1 MTKFI
6 LLLVLLSIF
15 LCQKTDA
22 QTKKLF
28 KYPFVNQ
35 TEFGVLF
42 GRNKETFYYYFPG
55 FASYYP
61 PKANGFNIQNIASLS
76 LQTFNG
82 FKVRKKTSVG
92 ITTGLDAY
100 NSVLII
106 PIAAGF
112 RHVLFEK
119 SDKGAKL
126 QTGLDAGWGIANNA
140 NSLEN
145 ADGGIMLNPAVGFK
159 FPTKNGS
166 ALVINFGYKYQF
178 VEITQ
183 GYTDNYNISTVET
196 LNLKRF
202 SVKVGF
208 EF

>member
-1 MTKFI
+1 MKKFVP
-6 LLLVLLSIF
+6 LFFVLSIF
-15 LCQKTDA
+15 SYQKADA

-42 GRNKETFYYYFPG
+42 GRNKETFYYYPYFS
-55 FASYYP
+55 SYYP
-61 PKANGFNIQNIASLS
+61 PKPNGFNLQNVSSLS

-100 NSVLII
+100 NSILII
-106 PIAAGF
+106 PIAVGF

-119 SDKGAKL
+119 SDKGAKI

-145 ADGGIMLNPAVGFK
+145 ATGGIMLNPAVGFK

-166 ALVINFGYKYQF
+166 SWMVNFGYKYQF
-178 VEITQ
+178 IEITQ
-183 GYTDNYNISTVET
+183 GYTDDYNISTVET
-196 LNLKRF
+196 RNLKRF

>member
-1 MTKFI
+1 MKKIIPVFFI
-6 LLLVLLSIF
+6 LCIF
-15 LCQKTDA
+15 SYQKTNA

-42 GRNKETFYYYFPG
+42 GRNKETFYYYPYFS
-55 FASYYP
+55 SYYP
-61 PKANGFNIQNIASLS
+61 PEPNGFNLQNVSSLS

-106 PIAAGF
+106 PIAVGL

-119 SDKGAKL
+119 SENGAKI

-140 NSLEN
+140 NSNEN
-145 ADGGIMLNPAVGFK
+145 ANGGIMLNPAVGFK

-166 ALVINFGYKYQF
+166 AWMVNFGYKYQF
-178 VEITQ
+178 IEFTQ
-183 GYTDNYNISTVET
+183 EFSDDYNISTLET
-196 LNLKRF
+196 RNLKRF